1 MKTAGISTIAFGLM
15 EGILALVVS
24 TVFDLGS
31 LILIGLGAAVCRRSR
46 AAALWAM
53 ILSAVYVLIALITG
67 VAAAAHG
74 VQEVGLPQ
82 VLLATAWGAWASVNL
97 LLLSRVRRM
106 PETPRETPGPS
117 EATESTPALP
127 PLQFSLRWAFLATVL
142 VALAC
147 WAGTKPLPPDDSW
160 NMSWVSSSQGNTGLW
175 VVQVVGYRS
184 GTPVSGYL
192 WRTEGKGEVHGPT
205 RGSVAAGGHRAELTV
220 GGIPVQ
226 PTKDFQLF
234 VNDSQD
240 RPMRLVIPRDKA
252 REVFGRH
259 LDRSRIEEFWA
270 EVVAP
275 LRSGKGREMLA
286 SPD

>member
-15 EGILALVVS
+15 EGILALVVC

-31 LILIGLGAAVCRRSR
+31 LILIGLGVVVCRRSR

-53 ILSAVYVLIALITG
+53 ILCTVYVLIALITG

-82 VLLATAWGAWASVNL
+82 VLLATTWGGWASVNL

-106 PETPRETPGPS
+106 PETPLETPGPA
-117 EATESTPALP
+117 EATESTPALS

-160 NMSWVSSSQGNTGLW
+160 NMSWVSSSEGNTGLW
-175 VVQVVGYRS
+175 AVNVVGYRS
-184 GTPVSGYL
+184 GTPVAGYL
-192 WRTEGKGEVHGPT
+192 WRSEGKGEVRGPAWVKST
-205 RGSVAAGGHRAELTV
+205 AGEPRAKLTV
-220 GGIPVQ
+220 GGIPIQ

-234 VNDSQD
+234 VNDAQD
-240 RPMRLVIPRDKA
+240 RPMRLVIPRAKA

-270 EVVAP
+270 EVVEP
-275 LRSGKGREMLA
+275 LRNGKGREMLV